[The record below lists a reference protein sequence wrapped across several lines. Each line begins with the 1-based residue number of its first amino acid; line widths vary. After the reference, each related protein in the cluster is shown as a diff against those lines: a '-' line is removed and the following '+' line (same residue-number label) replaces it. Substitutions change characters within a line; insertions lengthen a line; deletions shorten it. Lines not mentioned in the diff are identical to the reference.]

1 MMQTIEEITKYLK
14 ENLSEK
20 RFAHT
25 MGVAE
30 TAKSLAER
38 WGADSHKAFLAG
50 LVHDC
55 AKEIPTDESVK
66 RLRNYGYVPDSIE
79 TRSPALLHAPLG
91 AYMAEELFGITDCEV
106 LDAVRYHTT
115 GRKDMTLLEKIVY
128 VADFTEPGRKYR
140 ESAEVREISMADI
153 DAAVLAESDAVI
165 KFTIDKGGPVH
176 TDTIIARNS
185 MLFKRGKTDES

>member
-1 MMQTIEEITKYLK
+1 MMQNIDEITKYLK
-14 ENLSEK
+14 ENLSEI

-30 TAKSLAER
+30 TAKSLAKR
-38 WGADSHKAFLAG
+38 WGADEHKAFLAG

-55 AKEIPTDESVK
+55 AKEIQVDESVK
-66 RLRNYGYVPDSIE
+66 RLKSYGYIPDSRE
-79 TRSPALLHAPLG
+79 SRSPALLHAPLG
-91 AYMAEELFGITDCEV
+91 AYMAEELFGITDREV

-115 GRKDMTLLEKIVY
+115 GRADMTLLEKIVY

-140 ESAEVREISMADI
+140 ESVEVREISKTDI
-153 DAAVLAESDAVI
+153 DAAVLAEADAVI
-165 KFTIDKGGPVH
+165 KFTIDKGKPVH